1 MKFHIFCNNKRNYK
15 FEIFLLINII
25 NIVSNNNNISLI
37 ENSEYPH
44 SLVLSNGNL
53 LIMHKNGIN
62 LYNPSVTNLLKQ
74 YNFTEEYIIDT
85 DRENSITSIFQ
96 EEETNNNYI
105 LIIAKNILYIFT
117 QDLEN
122 ILMSN
127 LGEYLISDPNSHEC
141 TTYYNFLFYKFKD
154 EYYYFFVAYPKE
166 GKFILCY
173 FKANIY
179 SNSVIN
185 INCLTYSSINKEE
198 SYEYYIS
205 KYGITCQVMNSDIYG
220 KVLTCFFKIMYP
232 KELKAVA
239 FKIYENDT
247 IAEIT
252 DISTS
257 SNQVDYEQLY
267 IKSSVSNDQKH
278 ALICYLIQNYD
289 EARLTFCVKFNI
301 DDFSFG
307 EEKQYAETC
316 GNKPS
321 LINTYYF
328 KEKEEFFFI
337 CKSGESNEQYKIEN
351 LIKI

>member
-62 LYNPSVTNLLKQ
+62 LYNPSVTYILKQ

-141 TTYYNFLFYKFKD
+141 TIYYNFLFYKFKD

-247 IAEIT
+247 IEEII
-252 DISTS
+252 DISAS
-257 SNQVDYEQLY
+257 SNKVDYEQLY
-267 IKSSVSNDQKH
+267 IKSSVSNDQKN

-289 EARLTFCVKFNI
+289 DALLTFCVKFNI